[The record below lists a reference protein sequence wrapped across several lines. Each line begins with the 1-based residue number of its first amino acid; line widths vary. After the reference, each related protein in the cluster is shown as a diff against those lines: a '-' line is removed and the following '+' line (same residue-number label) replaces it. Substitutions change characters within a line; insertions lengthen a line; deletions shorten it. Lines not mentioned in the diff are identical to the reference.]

1 VGASATRRQRQR
13 GRAARPRSDS
23 ALRSA
28 VLRTCRRER
37 TLFEWVA
44 SAELLAAALFVGRST
59 REQRSAGWFVALPE
73 GITSRQPHGRYLN
86 PGAFAEALARGP
98 RCRRGLQPDPP
109 EGGSGVSLHPRVAAT
124 EVGRVPGPSRQ
135 RASYGLLVRAAPEGA
150 LRCAPSPPKWC
161 RLPPN
166 LSLPGTN
173 SKLRSATPKGDFSG
187 LDALRMH
194 RWTPK
199 SSDGPQRGSSR
210 KGVVHVKELSEECVP
225 A

>member
-1 VGASATRRQRQR
+1 M
-13 GRAARPRSDS
+13 
-23 ALRSA
+23 
-28 VLRTCRRER
+28 
-37 TLFEWVA
+37 
-44 SAELLAAALFVGRST
+44 LLAAALFVGRST
-59 REQRSAGWFVALPE
+59 REERSAGWFVALPE
-73 GITSRQPHGRYLN
+73 GIAPLQPHGRYLN
-86 PGAFAEALARGP
+86 PGARAEAFAIGS
-98 RCRRGLQPDPP
+98 RCRRGLQPVPP
-109 EGGSGVSLHPRVAAT
+109 ESGSGASLHPRVAAT
-124 EVGRVPGPSRQ
+124 EVGRVLGPSRQ
-135 RASYGLLVRAAPEGA
+135 RASCGLLDRAAPEGA
-150 LRCAPSPPKWC
+150 LRAAPSPPKWC

-187 LDALRMH
+187 FDALGMH